1 MSQFKAGSTYQT
13 RSICDADCIISVTV
27 SKRTA
32 KTITTSV
39 MGQTKTLRIGVRDG
53 VEYVKPWGS
62 YSMAPTVTAA

>member
-1 MSQFKAGSTYQT
+1 MNQFKAGSTYQT
-13 RSICDADCIISVTV
+13 RSICDADCVISVTV